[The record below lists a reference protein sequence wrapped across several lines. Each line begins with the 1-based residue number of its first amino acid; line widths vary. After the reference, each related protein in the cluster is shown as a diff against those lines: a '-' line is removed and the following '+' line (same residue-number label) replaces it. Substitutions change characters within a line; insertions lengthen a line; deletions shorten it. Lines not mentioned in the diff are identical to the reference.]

1 MNFTPDTKSGTD
13 TNTHVASSARKNG
26 RFAHNG
32 RAGTYARGVNL
43 NTERKMKMT
52 LREKVAE
59 VEPGNINNRSA
70 GGVRWCPSYYD
81 YLNAVDHPDCHLCSD
96 PVCDE
101 CWNQEY
107 KPEPEIT
114 RLDIYLMEAMRTCS
128 FQYGEQDKM
137 MRHAVFGL
145 CSESGE
151 VAGILQ
157 KVFQGHD
164 FDKEHF
170 KKELG
175 DCLWMIA
182 EACTSVGTTLS
193 EIASMN
199 IQKLRERYPDG
210 FDPEKSKNRK
220 EGDI

>member
-13 TNTHVASSARKNG
+13 TNTHVASFARKNG
-26 RFAHNG
+26 KSVHNG
-32 RAGTYARGVNL
+32 RAGTYARGANL

-59 VEPGNINNRSA
+59 VEPEKISNGEA
-70 GGVRWCPSYYD
+70 GGVYGCPSFYD
-81 YLNAVDHPDCHLCSD
+81 YLNAEDYPDCSSCE
-96 PVCDE
+96 E

-114 RLDIYLMEAMRTCS
+114 CLDAYQMEAMRTCNI
-128 FQYGEQDKM
+128 QYGEQDKM

-151 VAGILQ
+151 EAGILQ

-170 KKELG
+170 KKRAGRLPVD
-175 DCLWMIA
+175 DC
-182 EACTSVGTTLS
+182 
-193 EIASMN
+193 
-199 IQKLRERYPDG
+199 
-210 FDPEKSKNRK
+210 
-220 EGDI
+220 